1 MSQPPNFPQGD
12 PNQNWQ
18 GQPQQGGYPQQGY
31 GPQGGYPQQGYQQQ
45 PPPKKKGG
53 CMKIGLI
60 VLGVLIVLGIILA
73 ALSGGGEDSPS
84 VTSSDNNSQETDSLK
99 DGGSGESA
107 GGGVE
112 FKGKTDKDTGAN
124 GGETISQKN
133 ISITTTPL
141 QARQPEYMPPQL
153 CTTITIKNDGDKQQ
167 SFNMFDWK
175 MQDPNGAAKNGMPPF
190 DSTGSGLDSGEI
202 APGGQTSG
210 DLCFDGD
217 PSALPGEYVVLYQG
231 NVFLSDRLAWVNML

>member
-1 MSQPPNFPQGD
+1 MSQPPQYPQGD

-18 GQPQQGGYPQQGY
+18 GQPQP
-31 GPQGGYPQQGYQQQ
+31 GYQQQ

-60 VLGVLIVLGIILA
+60 VLGVLSVLGIIITA
-73 ALSGGGEDSPS
+73 VSGGDDDSATVSSGDNSSQDSGSGASEDSGDA
-84 VTSSDNNSQETDSLK
+84 V
-99 DGGSGESA
+99 
-107 GGGVE
+107 GGGVQ
-112 FKGKTDKDTGAN
+112 FKGKNDKDTAAN
-124 GGETISQKN
+124 AGETITQKN

-141 QARQPEYMPPQL
+141 QAQQSDYMAPQL
-153 CTTITIKNDGDKQQ
+153 CTTITVKNDGDKQH

-175 MQDPNGAAKNGMPPF
+175 MQDPNGAAKSGMPPF
-190 DSTGSGLDSGEI
+190 DNAGSGFNSGEL

-217 PSALPGEYVVLYQG
+217 PSVAPGEYVVLYQG